1 MESTVRTIYGSALQ
15 SALLLGIPYSIKE
28 FTTLNEKLGIQNGV
42 SPQPNIYPR
51 VNYFCI
57 GNGGHQMTMGAD
69 NIPLSKINQHKA
81 SDAALFKHLPFIL
94 RIPGN
99 DLTAAERANYAL
111 RKEENINGTIYI
123 AYYLRRIDMTEVA
136 SELNYR
142 TVVNGV
148 ITSTPF
154 VPTSSMLSPT
164 PAVINNTGVNTISSD
179 YITVSSLVSVGFT
192 AIEIAELLNVA
203 NVLYGNESYAI
214 ISEIGLCSGVD
225 KVINVTPSSGGS
237 FNFNE
242 AIAVQI
248 TSFINAFHVAQ
259 YVNEGITKTLDLGVN
274 EPLLSL
280 I

>member
-1 MESTVRTIYGSALQ
+1 MEAVTRTIYGSALQ

-42 SPQPNIYPR
+42 MPQPSIYPK

-57 GNGGHQMTMGAD
+57 GNGGHQMTVGAD

-81 SDAALFKHLPFIL
+81 TDAALFKHLPFAL
-94 RIPGN
+94 RAPGN
-99 DLTAAERANYAL
+99 DLLADERARYAL
-111 RKEENINGTIYI
+111 RREESFNGNIYI
-123 AYYLRRIDMTEVA
+123 AYYLKRIDVTEVV
-136 SELNYR
+136 SELDYR

-148 ITSTPF
+148 VTSTPF

-164 PAVINNTGVNTISSD
+164 PVVINNTGTNTITSD
-179 YITVSSLVSVGFT
+179 YITVSTLLSVGFT
-192 AIEIAELLNVA
+192 AAEIAELLNVA
-203 NVLYGNESYAI
+203 NVMYGNESYAI

-225 KVINVTPSSGGS
+225 KVVNVTPSSGGS

-248 TSFINAFHVAQ
+248 TSFISAFHVAQ
-259 YVNEGITKTLDLGVN
+259 YTSSGLSKLLDVGVN
-274 EPLLSL
+274 EPLLS
-280 I
+280 IS